1 MLKQATLH
9 FSRAPNLPFVD
20 PQMSSQAV
28 RQEMMALGT
37 QVARLKGILRAEWKR
52 RSACGGGGDS
62 RRWAVLAAALEAY
75 LQQEVQCRNLLA
87 TLESICSALPKCTL
101 ACVVAKTTVAAILKG
116 TGSR

>member
-52 RSACGGGGDS
+52 RSACGGGGGAILADGQSLLLLWRHTFS
-62 RRWAVLAAALEAY
+62 RR
-75 LQQEVQCRNLLA
+75 
-87 TLESICSALPKCTL
+87 CS
-101 ACVVAKTTVAAILKG
+101 VGIF
-116 TGSR
+116 

>member
-52 RSACGGGGDS
+52 RSACGGGAILADGQSLLLLWRHTFS
-62 RRWAVLAAALEAY
+62 RR
-75 LQQEVQCRNLLA
+75 
-87 TLESICSALPKCTL
+87 CS
-101 ACVVAKTTVAAILKG
+101 VGIF
-116 TGSR
+116 